1 MHRRFVA
8 LVGPAGLVVLIV
20 ALLALI
26 ALRPTVAHAR
36 GLAESCDTL
45 RELVAGLDLEVGLVL
60 LDLEDGERCSIGA
73 DTEFRTA
80 SLYKLIVMAEAYEQN
95 RLGLFDFA
103 DEIVLE
109 ERHTIDDPPSL
120 RLETP
125 LELSRFQA
133 MVRMIQFSDNTSA
146 LALREELGSG
156 QVAAAPARIG
166 LEDTQVGLR
175 FVTTAADIAT
185 FFELLYAGELVS
197 ERASAEMLSI
207 LRGQE
212 INDLIPAVLPDG
224 TVIAHKTG
232 LLAGNLHDAGLIAT
246 PSGDYVLVT
255 MTGHEPTSAGR
266 EIAYAGIHELS
277 AAAYSLMSTIV
288 RPIEPLEE
296 LLASPFAF
304 IADRDQLLVV
314 AAELAEARNAVVG
327 SSGTASATVGA
338 PLAAASGQGEP
349 VVSAAEGSIDAS
361 TGTASVG
368 ARAEQAVGSGGAA
381 AGAGSLGAAITDSS
395 VPWWRGASTLAL
407 LLVTLA
413 VVVGPIGTILIR
425 RREFPRY
432 AWANGGPNGA
442 AERMARAGRGV
453 AMRIGGK
460 FRNLPAADGSTDVV
474 PATTTV
480 TQVSEVPVL
489 PSARLQRIAEH
500 FITQSELL
508 SEMRAQIEQE
518 TAPLQELLIRQAST
532 MQQLLA
538 NLEERLRP
546 LNEYADHEEANLAA
560 LEQRINDQGADFVS
574 RSFQEYLRQQT
585 LRIAETRQQIDEQ
598 RMPFLRYA
606 EDQREAV
613 EVALSRYDGQMDELE
628 KNLAEQRTTMMR
640 MVDEMRSDTFVAIRQ
655 FLADRETAMAGL
667 AAAGAADP
675 TEVAASIKVLRE
687 SIESLAGESPEV
699 KSVLETADSADAR
712 LTETLTPPR
721 PQALPDAT
729 ENTPVSNTPVSGR
742 QGATAA
748 AAATREAEDDGK
760 QSKATA

>member
-1 MHRRFVA
+1 
-8 LVGPAGLVVLIV
+8 
-20 ALLALI
+20 
-26 ALRPTVAHAR
+26 
-36 GLAESCDTL
+36 
-45 RELVAGLDLEVGLVL
+45 
-60 LDLEDGERCSIGA
+60 
-73 DTEFRTA
+73 
-80 SLYKLIVMAEAYEQN
+80 
-95 RLGLFDFA
+95 
-103 DEIVLE
+103 
-109 ERHTIDDPPSL
+109 
-120 RLETP
+120 
-125 LELSRFQA
+125 
-133 MVRMIQFSDNTSA
+133 
-146 LALREELGSG
+146 
-156 QVAAAPARIG
+156 
-166 LEDTQVGLR
+166 
-175 FVTTAADIAT
+175 
-185 FFELLYAGELVS
+185 
-197 ERASAEMLSI
+197 
-207 LRGQE
+207 
-212 INDLIPAVLPDG
+212 
-224 TVIAHKTG
+224 
-232 LLAGNLHDAGLIAT
+232 
-246 PSGDYVLVT
+246 
-255 MTGHEPTSAGR
+255 
-266 EIAYAGIHELS
+266 
-277 AAAYSLMSTIV
+277 
-288 RPIEPLEE
+288 
-296 LLASPFAF
+296 
-304 IADRDQLLVV
+304 
-314 AAELAEARNAVVG
+314 
-327 SSGTASATVGA
+327 
-338 PLAAASGQGEP
+338 
-349 VVSAAEGSIDAS
+349 
-361 TGTASVG
+361 
-368 ARAEQAVGSGGAA
+368 
-381 AGAGSLGAAITDSS
+381 
-395 VPWWRGASTLAL
+395 
-407 LLVTLA
+407 
-413 VVVGPIGTILIR
+413 
-425 RREFPRY
+425 
-432 AWANGGPNGA
+432 
-442 AERMARAGRGV
+442 
-453 AMRIGGK
+453 MRIGGK

-500 FITQSELL
+500 FISQSELL

-560 LEQRINDQGADFVS
+560 LEQRINEQGADFVS

-712 LTETLTPPR
+712 LTETLTPSR

-729 ENTPVSNTPVSGR
+729 DNTPVSNTPVSGR

-760 QSKATA
+760 QSEATA